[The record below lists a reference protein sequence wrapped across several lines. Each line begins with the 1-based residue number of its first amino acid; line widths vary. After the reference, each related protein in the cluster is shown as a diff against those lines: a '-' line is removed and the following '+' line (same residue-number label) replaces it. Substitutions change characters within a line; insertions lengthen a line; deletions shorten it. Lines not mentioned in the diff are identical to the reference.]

1 MADSVVHYHL
11 LQQYPLDSRIQP
23 PYSRWSWCLFPCID
37 EAKKNCKKSQLCH
50 LFSGKAFGLLT
61 VAMVIRV
68 IVTFLVVSGNNLSI
82 KDKLFVAI
90 AWSPK
95 ATVQVNNR
103 VQSSYK
109 QDYHQ
114 VVCKSHYHNC
124 EMSIHIDY
132 RVMSRDGE
140 QGWRGGE
147 SARLLPM

>member
-1 MADSVVHYHL
+1 MADSVHVVHYHQAISFKPWELACFFQVVLGL
-11 LQQYPLDSRIQP
+11 L
-23 PYSRWSWCLFPCID
+23 PCIN
-37 EAKKNCKKSQLCH
+37 EAKKNCKKSLLCH
-50 LFSGKAFGLLT
+50 VFSGKAFGLLT

-109 QDYHQ
+109 
-114 VVCKSHYHNC
+114 
-124 EMSIHIDY
+124 
-132 RVMSRDGE
+132 
-140 QGWRGGE
+140 
-147 SARLLPM
+147 

>member
-1 MADSVVHYHL
+1 MDQKRTV
-11 LQQYPLDSRIQP
+11 
-23 PYSRWSWCLFPCID
+23 
-37 EAKKNCKKSQLCH
+37 KKSQLCH

-103 VQSSYK
+103 VQSKNNNY
-109 QDYHQ
+109 
-114 VVCKSHYHNC
+114 
-124 EMSIHIDY
+124 E
-132 RVMSRDGE
+132 
-140 QGWRGGE
+140 
-147 SARLLPM
+147 